1 MSDTG
6 SAFSDST
13 GAGLSP
19 APRAA
24 PRFSRFTR
32 ATRWARRMTFLVH
45 RWLGIALALLM
56 SLWAL
61 SGFVMMYVAYP
72 ETTDAE
78 RAAGLEPLDMTY
90 CCGDIRLSTEAVE
103 SASVEMLGSLPLLRW
118 TGPEGPRFLRIVAPA
133 PVLGD
138 AAATPAIGEA
148 EAREIAETHWLRTSG
163 LRFEVLPQMDVAPL
177 EVDQWTLQQ
186 RRYAPLFKVSFADE
200 RGTVLYVSGLTGEV
214 VQDTHRAERFWNWL
228 GAVPHWLYFTPL
240 RQDGAL
246 WSQVVIWASLLGTFL
261 TLTGIYVGLRMYGRG
276 RRRSPFRGVALWHHW
291 TGLVFGLVTLT
302 WVFSGLA
309 SMQPW
314 GWLESEGPGEELQA
328 LAGRPLAGADAAAL
342 VAALAARPQPGVVSA
357 EAVTQGGKAWAIL
370 VRADGS
376 RTRAALP
383 DLAPAAP
390 SGTEL
395 AAMAARA
402 KPGAPIVEQGLI
414 HAGDSYYYGHHNDP
428 AHFPVWRVIY
438 GDPESTRLYL
448 DPRTGELAGF
458 VDVGSRGFRWW
469 HLALH
474 RLDLPGLRER
484 PLWDLVTLPLLAGVS
499 LVCLLGAWMGVRR
512 LRRRERVR
520 RA

>member
-1 MSDTG
+1 
-6 SAFSDST
+6 
-13 GAGLSP
+13 
-19 APRAA
+19 
-24 PRFSRFTR
+24 
-32 ATRWARRMTFLVH
+32 MTFLVH

-72 ETTDAE
+72 ETSAE
-78 RAAGLEPLDMTY
+78 ERYAGLDALELSR
-90 CCGDIRLSTEAVE
+90 CCEDLAAPGGPVDA
-103 SASVEMLGSLPLLRW
+103 AAVEMLLGR
-118 TGPEGPRFLRIVAPA
+118 
-133 PVLGD
+133 PVLRTIGPGGP
-138 AAATPAIGEA
+138 ALTGLGGTPVPAIGA
-148 EAREIAETHWLRTSG
+148 EAAGEIARTHMRNAFG
-163 LRFEVLPQMDVAPL
+163 VAPDARVEPV
-177 EVDQWTLQQ
+177 EVDQWTLQH
-186 RRYAPLFKVSFADE
+186 RRYAPLFKTSFADG

-240 RQDGAL
+240 RKDGAL

-276 RRRSPFRGVALWHHW
+276 RRKSPFRGIALWHHW
-291 TGLVFGLVTLT
+291 TGLIFGLVTLT

-328 LAGRPLAGADAAAL
+328 LAGRPLQGADAAAL
-342 VAALAARPQPGVVSA
+342 VAALAAQPQPGVVSA
-357 EAVTQGGKAWAIL
+357 EAAVQGGKPWAIL

-383 DLAPAAP
+383 DLAHAP
-390 SGTEL
+390 PPEAEL
-395 AAMAARA
+395 AAMAVRAR
-402 KPGAPIVEQGLI
+402 PGAPILEQGLI
-414 HAGDSYYYGHHNDP
+414 HEGDAYYYSHHNDP
-428 AHFPVWRVIY
+428 AHFPAWRVIY
-438 GDPESTRLYL
+438 GDAENTRLYF

-458 VDVGSRGFRWW
+458 VHDGSRGFRWW

-474 RLDLPGLRER
+474 RFDVPGLRER

-499 LVCLLGAWMGVRR
+499 LVCLLGVWMGVRR
-512 LRRRERVR
+512 LRRRERAR